1 LSSQTLAE
9 RLQAALDEPD
19 MPTCPVARY
28 LITLEETDQ
37 DAADVVTDWIT
48 KPKHVIGHRTIA
60 NTIEKAGLPPLG
72 HRQVARHRNRECSCQ

>member
-1 LSSQTLAE
+1 LSSHTLAE

-28 LITLEETDQ
+28 LLTLAETDQ
-37 DAADVVTDWIT
+37 DAADVVIEWLRQ
-48 KPKHVIGHRTIA
+48 PKHVIGHRTIA

-72 HRQVARHRNRECSCQ
+72 HRQVARHRNRECSCS